1 VGDIQVKLK
10 KRKGLVSE
18 PLSAKPQ
25 FTPSRK
31 IRDITTTPGKN
42 QNHFDLYKCKQ
53 DATYLNVLK

>member
-1 VGDIQVKLK
+1 VGDIQVRLK

-31 IRDITTTPGKN
+31 IRDITTTPGKY
-42 QNHFDLYKCKQ
+42 QNHFDLY
-53 DATYLNVLK
+53 